1 MVFLALDDILVLNK
15 ANGMVRRIV
24 NGVMLEEAKLDV
36 NVANQGDRSM
46 LEIAVAKNLARDL
59 AST

>member
-24 NGVMLEEAKLDV
+24 NGVMLEEPKLDV